1 MKTSYKVLSEFLG
14 ITALL
19 AAFVMPLFVVVT
31 SPLSESTATVKFNL
45 RQIVDLISH
54 RDFNR
59 FINNLFTNSDYS
71 DFCPI
76 FLTAFIFFLLSVI
89 CALMV
94 CIFSLTRKKY
104 VYNIACSGAG
114 LIFLLISSLAVSG
127 ISYQASV
134 GDNGLGNNLL
144 DIFDEF
150 FNLQSVICGAAYF
163 FMGMCFIVIFAI
175 SGSLAIIS
183 RQSAKENSNP

>member
-1 MKTSYKVLSEFLG
+1 MKTSYKVLSELLG

-19 AAFVMPLFVVVT
+19 AAFVTPLFVVVT
-31 SPLSESTATVKFNL
+31 SPVSESTATVKFNL

-54 RDFNR
+54 RDFNK
-59 FINNLFTNSDYS
+59 FINNLFNNSDYS
-71 DFCPI
+71 DFRPI
-76 FLTAFIFFLLSVI
+76 FFTAFIFFLLAVI
-89 CALMV
+89 CALMICV
-94 CIFSLTRKKY
+94 FSLTRKKY
-104 VYNIACSGAG
+104 IYNIACSGGG

-127 ISYQASV
+127 VSYQASV
-134 GDNGLGNNLL
+134 GDNGLGDNLL
-144 DIFDEF
+144 DVFDDF
-150 FNLQSVICGAAYF
+150 FNLQAVTCGATYF